1 MFWWIRRKFLIHQHN
16 QCQPRFVMNSP
27 RCPWRHHLSCVSWYL
42 TWPKKRLIHGQSSM
56 ASPISKPS
64 YFHIF
69 PAYFHSETM
78 SHVFWFLKWWVD
90 FICFGFY
97 QGTVG
102 AYTSSTMSAADCTA
116 MNGVATPAVVEM
128 QEVKTCIGKN
138 GNCCVKYNEVPV
150 TNKRVEIKETTL
162 ESWKVVKPLKWY
174 TLRTWQKQNQQVHL
188 QVYKYW
194 LIF

>member
-1 MFWWIRRKFLIHQHN
+1 MKQRHMFFDSWNDERIL
-16 QCQPRFVMNSP
+16 FV
-27 RCPWRHHLSCVSWYL
+27 
-42 TWPKKRLIHGQSSM
+42 
-56 ASPISKPS
+56 
-64 YFHIF
+64 
-69 PAYFHSETM
+69 
-78 SHVFWFLKWWVD
+78 
-90 FICFGFY
+90 FGFY

-138 GNCCVKYNEVPV
+138 GNCCVKYNEVHV
-150 TNKRVEIKETTL
+150 TNMRVEIKETTL

-188 QVYKYW
+188 
-194 LIF
+194 